1 MDSNL
6 WLQQPKKHVYLDTQ
20 QGAHKQL
27 QGFPGAIPFCSL
39 LYKTENPQILI
50 GILSHGSA
58 YDIDGQRITAVII
71 VLLFVFIRAARTFRR
86 DRMECR
92 QVELDRVHDRTMRY
106 MKALHLTSKE
116 TAKNSAPID
125 PTKMFSSA
133 LGHQTCQDEHMSD
146 LLLEGLQKLLHTPN
160 K

>member
-1 MDSNL
+1 MTI
-6 WLQQPKKHVYLDTQ
+6 LDLSATTTTNIFVLI
-20 QGAHKQL
+20 A
-27 QGFPGAIPFCSL
+27 AI
-39 LYKTENPQILI
+39 
-50 GILSHGSA
+50 
-58 YDIDGQRITAVII
+58 AVAAI
-71 VLLFVFIRAARTFRR
+71 VVPVVLMFAFVFAARIFRR

-92 QVELDRVHDRTMRY
+92 QTELDRVHDRTMRY